1 MPPVKTAVPPQAAP
15 VYDAYLGWLAAREV
29 GNKTFDSGARC
40 FLARFPDPQAWADLP
55 LAARLAG
62 TRPHLQPLLNFLMLH
77 GHLRPGYDYLLD
89 RKLTVILREAAVSP
103 LGPDL
108 KRFLAGAEVLGYSV
122 RARTGMASEVA
133 VRVLIQTGRPLAEL
147 ADTDFTA
154 FGQAITERETR
165 LGRELKH
172 YHHALYASRAVI
184 YHLGAPAEPVP
195 KRSTLGRWSW
205 ERHLDAVPT
214 QVRRPMVAYLERL
227 QGTHARS
234 SVQGTASELA
244 HFGRFLARH
253 DPGLSSLA
261 LLDRRRHIEPYLNQ
275 VAAAVNHRTGQPIA
289 ASTAKKRIQAVGSFL
304 DAIAE
309 WGWPE
314 APARRLVFPRDAPK
328 LPHPLPRYLPPDAE
342 RALLAALE
350 ASPSRLR
357 ADALLL
363 MRATGMRIGELTDLE
378 LDCVHEVPGAG
389 AWLKIP
395 LGKLLT
401 ERMVPID
408 EETLQIID
416 RIVAHRS
423 PGRPLRH
430 PRTGKL
436 ADFLLTHQGRRVS
449 ADTLREELHRAAAEA
464 GLDGVVPHQ
473 LRHTYATALVNAGC
487 SLQALM
493 ALLGHV
499 SAEMS
504 LRYGRLF
511 DTTDRTQ
518 LPLAAVTG
526 GNWRDAPLIKARLAG
541 GYCLRT
547 AVQGS
552 CAYANICEHCPNFRS
567 EASFLPVLQLQRADA
582 ETLAADAAA
591 RGWGDDAAGQ
601 PVTFAEVA
609 ARARISRTTLY
620 RRADLRAV
628 IDEHRAR
635 GHDATTLSG
644 LTVQIDQL
652 RRSLEAVAAKVRRHE
667 ETIRRLERARR
678 EPRQ

>member
-1 MPPVKTAVPPQAAP
+1 MPPVKTAVPSQAAH
-15 VYDAYLGWLAAREV
+15 VYDAYRQWLAARGV
-29 GNKTFDSGARC
+29 GNKTFDSGARS
-40 FLARFPDPQAWADLP
+40 FLARFPDPQAWAALP
-55 LAARLAG
+55 LGARLAG

-77 GHLRPGYDYLLD
+77 SYLRPGYDYLLD
-89 RKLTVILREAAVSP
+89 RKLHAILREAAASP

-108 KRFLAGAEVLGYSV
+108 ARFLAGGQALGYSV
-122 RARTGMASEVA
+122 RARTGMASEIA
-133 VRVLIQTGRPLAEL
+133 IRMLIQAGRGLAEL
-147 ADTDFTA
+147 TDADFA
-154 FGQAITERETR
+154 ELGQAIAERETR
-165 LGRELKH
+165 LGRALKH
-172 YHHALYASRAVI
+172 YHHALYASRAVA

-205 ERHLDAVPT
+205 ERHLEGVSP
-214 QVRRPMVAYLERL
+214 QVRQPMTGYLERL

-234 SVQGTASELA
+234 SVQGAASELA

-261 LLDRRRHIEPYLNQ
+261 LLDRQRHIEPYLNE
-275 VAAAVNHRTGQPIA
+275 VAVAVNHRTGQPIA
-289 ASTAKKRIQAVGSFL
+289 ASTAKERIQTVGSFL

-314 APARRLVFPRDAPK
+314 APARRLVFPRDAPR
-328 LPHPLPRYLPPDAE
+328 LPHPLPRYLPPDQE
-342 RALLAALE
+342 RALLQALE
-350 ASPSRLR
+350 ASPNRLR

-363 MRATGMRIGELTDLE
+363 LRATGMRIGELTDLE
-378 LDCVHEVPGAG
+378 LDCVHEVPGQG
-389 AWLKIP
+389 AWLKVP

-401 ERMVPID
+401 ERMVPLD
-408 EETLQIID
+408 EETLEIID
-416 RIVAHRS
+416 RIVACRS
-423 PGRPLRH
+423 PGRPLHH
-430 PRTGKL
+430 PRTGQL

-449 ADTLREELHRAAAEA
+449 ADSLRDELRRAAAEA

-511 DTTDRTQ
+511 DATVRDEYTRALTLAKAQLGPVLPANRTE
-518 LPLAAVTG
+518 LPLGGITG

-547 AVQGS
+547 AAQGS

-567 EASFLPVLQLQRADA
+567 GASFLPILQLQRADA
-582 ETLAADAAA
+582 EALAADAQA
-591 RGWGDDAAGQ
+591 RGWG
-601 PVTFAEVA
+601 
-609 ARARISRTTLY
+609 
-620 RRADLRAV
+620 
-628 IDEHRAR
+628 
-635 GHDATTLSG
+635 
-644 LTVQIDQL
+644 
-652 RRSLEAVAAKVRRHE
+652 E
-667 ETIRRLERARR
+667 ETARHRRLIERLDMLITQADAS
-678 EPRQ
+678 

>member
-1 MPPVKTAVPPQAAP
+1 MPPVKTSVPLQAAP
-15 VYDAYLGWLAAREV
+15 VYDAYRGWLAARGV
-29 GNKTFDSGARC
+29 GNKSFDSGARC
-40 FLARFPDPQAWADLP
+40 FLARFPDPQAWAAQP

-62 TRPHLQPLLNFLMLH
+62 TRPQLQPLLNFLMLH

-89 RKLTVILREAAVSP
+89 RRLTVILREAAVSP

-108 KRFLAGAEVLGYSV
+108 KRFLAGAEALGYAPGA
-122 RARTGMASEVA
+122 RAAMASEVA
-133 VRVLIQTGRPLAEL
+133 IRMLIQAGRGLGELTGEDFAEF
-147 ADTDFTA
+147 ARA
-154 FGQAITERETR
+154 VTEREAR
-165 LGRELKH
+165 LGRALKH
-172 YHHALYASRAVI
+172 YHSALYASRAVI

-195 KRSTLGRWSW
+195 KRATPGRWNW
-205 ERHLDAVPT
+205 ERHLDGVSP
-214 QVRRPMVAYLERL
+214 QVRRPMTAYLERL
-227 QGTHARS
+227 HGTLARS
-234 SVQGTASELA
+234 TVQGAACELA
-244 HFGRFLARH
+244 HFGRFLARY
-253 DPGLSSLA
+253 DPGLASLA
-261 LLDRRRHIEPYLNQ
+261 LLDRQRHIEPYLTE
-275 VAAAVNHRTGQPIA
+275 VASAVNHRTGQPIA
-289 ASTAKKRIQAVGSFL
+289 ASTAKQRIQTVGSFL

-328 LPHPLPRYLPPDAE
+328 LPHPLPRYLPPDQE
-342 RALLAALE
+342 RALLRALE
-350 ASPSRLR
+350 DSPNRLR

-378 LDCVHEVPGAG
+378 LDCVHEVPGSG
-389 AWLKIP
+389 AWLKVP

-408 EETLQIID
+408 EETVDLVD

-423 PGRPLRH
+423 AGRPLRH

-436 ADFLLTHQGRRVS
+436 ADFLLTHQGRRIS
-449 ADTLREELHRAAAEA
+449 ADTLREELRRAAAEA

-511 DTTDRTQ
+511 DATVRDEYTRALALAKAQLGPVLPGERTQ

-547 AVQGS
+547 AAQGS

-582 ETLAADAAA
+582 EALAADAAA
-591 RGWGDDAAGQ
+591 RGWG
-601 PVTFAEVA
+601 EEA
-609 ARARISRTTLY
+609 AR
-620 RRADLRAV
+620 
-628 IDEHRAR
+628 H
-635 GHDATTLSG
+635 
-644 LTVQIDQL
+644 
-652 RRSLEAVAAKVRRHE
+652 
-667 ETIRRLERARR
+667 RRLIERLDLLITQADAS
-678 EPRQ
+678 

>member
-1 MPPVKTAVPPQAAP
+1 MPPVKTAVPPQAAGI
-15 VYDAYLGWLAAREV
+15 YDAYLACLAARGV

-40 FLARFPDPQAWADLP
+40 FLARFPGPQAWAGLP

-62 TRPHLQPLLNFLMLH
+62 TRPQLQPLLNFLMLH
-77 GHLRPGYDYLLD
+77 GHLRPGYDYLLE
-89 RKLTVILREAAVSP
+89 RKLTVILREAAASP
-103 LGPDL
+103 LGPDI
-108 KRFLAGAEVLGYSV
+108 KRFLAGAEVLGYSP
-122 RARTGMASEVA
+122 RPRTGMASEIA
-133 VRVLIQTGRPLAEL
+133 VRALIQTGKPLAEL
-147 ADTDFTA
+147 TDADFSQ
-154 FGQAITERETR
+154 FGQAITEREAR
-165 LGRELKH
+165 LGLPLKH

-205 ERHLDAVPT
+205 ERHLDGVSP
-214 QVRRPMVAYLERL
+214 QVLRPMVAYLERL

-234 SVQGTASELA
+234 SVQSTASELA

-253 DPGLSSLA
+253 DPRLASLA
-261 LLDRRRHIEPYLNQ
+261 LLERQRHIEPYLNE
-275 VAAAVNHRTGQPIA
+275 VAEAVNHRTGAPIA
-289 ASTAKKRIQAVGSFL
+289 ASTAKQRIQSVGIFL

-314 APARRLVFPRDAPK
+314 APARRLVFPRDAPR
-328 LPHPLPRYLPPDAE
+328 LPHPLPRYLPPDQE

-350 ASPSRLR
+350 DSPNRLY

-363 MRATGMRIGELTDLE
+363 LRATGMRIGELVDLE
-378 LDCVHEVPGAG
+378 LDCVHEVPGQG
-389 AWLKIP
+389 AWLKVP

-408 EETLQIID
+408 EETLKLVD
-416 RIVAHRS
+416 RIVVHRS
-423 PGRPLRH
+423 PGLPLRH
-430 PRTGKL
+430 PRTGKP
-436 ADFLLTHQGRRVS
+436 ADFLLTRQGRRVS
-449 ADTLREELHRAAAEA
+449 ADTLREELRRAAGEA

-511 DTTDRTQ
+511 DATVRDEYTRALSLAKARLGPVLPGERTQ
-518 LPLAAVTG
+518 LPVIG

-547 AVQGS
+547 AAQGS

-567 EASFLPVLQLQRADA
+567 EASFLPVLQLQKADA
-582 ETLAADAAA
+582 QALAADAEQRGWRDEAA
-591 RGWGDDAAGQ
+591 R
-601 PVTFAEVA
+601 
-609 ARARISRTTLY
+609 
-620 RRADLRAV
+620 
-628 IDEHRAR
+628 H
-635 GHDATTLSG
+635 
-644 LTVQIDQL
+644 
-652 RRSLEAVAAKVRRHE
+652 
-667 ETIRRLERARR
+667 RRLIERLDTLITQADAS
-678 EPRQ
+678 

>member
-15 VYDAYLGWLAAREV
+15 IYDAYLACLAARGV

-40 FLARFPDPQAWADLP
+40 FLARLPDPQAWAAQP
-55 LAARLAG
+55 LTARLAG

-77 GHLRPGYDYLLD
+77 GHLRPGYDYLLE
-89 RKLTVILREAAVSP
+89 RKLTVILREAAASP

-108 KRFLAGAEVLGYSV
+108 NRFLTGAGALGYSV

-133 VRVLIQTGRPLAEL
+133 IRMLIQTGRALAEL
-147 ADTDFTA
+147 TDADFTE
-154 FGQAITERETR
+154 FGQAITEREAR
-165 LGRELKH
+165 LGRALGH

-205 ERHLDAVPT
+205 ERHLDGVSP
-214 QVRRPMVAYLERL
+214 QVRRPMTAYLERL

-253 DPGLSSLA
+253 DPGLASLA
-261 LLDRRRHIEPYLNQ
+261 LLDRQRHIEPYLNE

-289 ASTAKKRIQAVGSFL
+289 ASTAKQRIQSVGSFL

-314 APARRLVFPRDAPK
+314 APARRLIFPRDAPR
-328 LPHPLPRYLPPDAE
+328 LPHPLPRYLPPDQE
-342 RALLAALE
+342 RALLRALE
-350 ASPSRLR
+350 DSPNRLY

-363 MRATGMRIGELTDLE
+363 LRAAGMRIGELVDLE
-378 LDCVHEVPGAG
+378 LDCVHEVPGSG

-408 EETLQIID
+408 EETTGLID
-416 RIVAHRS
+416 RIAEHRS

-430 PRTGKL
+430 PRTRKL

-449 ADTLREELHRAAAEA
+449 AYTLRDELHRAAAEA
-464 GLDGVVPHQ
+464 GLDDVVPHQ

-493 ALLGHV
+493 ALLGHIKHV

-511 DTTDRTQ
+511 DATVRDEYQRALTLAKAQLGPVLPAGRTQ
-518 LPLAAVTG
+518 LPLAAITG

-541 GYCLRT
+541 GYCLR
-547 AVQGS
+547 AAAQGP
-552 CAYANICEHCPNFRS
+552 CPYTNICEHCPNFRS
-567 EASFLPVLQLQRADA
+567 EASFLPVLQLQRTDTEA
-582 ETLAADAAA
+582 LAADAAA
-591 RGWGDDAAGQ
+591 RGWG
-601 PVTFAEVA
+601 EEA
-609 ARARISRTTLY
+609 AR
-620 RRADLRAV
+620 
-628 IDEHRAR
+628 H
-635 GHDATTLSG
+635 
-644 LTVQIDQL
+644 
-652 RRSLEAVAAKVRRHE
+652 
-667 ETIRRLERARR
+667 RRLIERLDLLIGQADAS
-678 EPRQ
+678 

>member
-1 MPPVKTAVPPQAAP
+1 MPPVKTAVPPQAAGI
-15 VYDAYLGWLAAREV
+15 YDAYLACLAARGV

-40 FLARFPDPQAWADLP
+40 FLARFPDPQAWAGLP

-62 TRPHLQPLLNFLMLH
+62 TRPQLQPLLNFLMLH
-77 GHLRPGYDYLLD
+77 GHLRPGYDYLLE
-89 RKLTVILREAAVSP
+89 RKLTVILREAAASP
-103 LGPDL
+103 LGPDI
-108 KRFLAGAEVLGYSV
+108 KRFLAGAEVLGYSP
-122 RARTGMASEVA
+122 RPRTGMASEIA
-133 VRVLIQTGRPLAEL
+133 VRALIQTGKPLAEL
-147 ADTDFTA
+147 TDADFA
-154 FGQAITERETR
+154 QFGQAITEREAR
-165 LGRELKH
+165 LGRPLKH

-205 ERHLDAVPT
+205 ERHLDGVSP
-214 QVRRPMVAYLERL
+214 QVLRPAVAYLERL

-234 SVQGTASELA
+234 SVQSTASELA

-261 LLDRRRHIEPYLNQ
+261 LLERQRHIEPYLNE
-275 VAAAVNHRTGQPIA
+275 VAGAVNHRTGAPIA
-289 ASTAKKRIQAVGSFL
+289 ASTAKQRIQSVGIFL

-314 APARRLVFPRDAPK
+314 APARRLVFPRDAPR
-328 LPHPLPRYLPPDAE
+328 LPHPLPRYLPPDQE

-350 ASPSRLR
+350 DSPNRLY

-363 MRATGMRIGELTDLE
+363 LRATGMRIGELVDLE
-378 LDCVHEVPGAG
+378 LDCVHEVPGQG
-389 AWLKIP
+389 TWLKVP

-408 EETLQIID
+408 EETLKLVD
-416 RIVAHRS
+416 RIVVHRS

-430 PRTGKL
+430 PRTGKP
-436 ADFLLTHQGRRVS
+436 ADFLLTRQGRRVS
-449 ADTLREELHRAAAEA
+449 ADTLREELRRAAGEA

-511 DTTDRTQ
+511 DATVRDEYTRALSLAKARLGPVLPGERTQ
-518 LPLAAVTG
+518 LPVIG

-547 AVQGS
+547 AAQGS

-567 EASFLPVLQLQRADA
+567 EASFLPVLQLQKADA
-582 ETLAADAAA
+582 QALAADAEQ
-591 RGWGDDAAGQ
+591 RGWGD
-601 PVTFAEVA
+601 EA
-609 ARARISRTTLY
+609 AR
-620 RRADLRAV
+620 
-628 IDEHRAR
+628 H
-635 GHDATTLSG
+635 
-644 LTVQIDQL
+644 
-652 RRSLEAVAAKVRRHE
+652 
-667 ETIRRLERARR
+667 RRLIERLDTLITQADAS
-678 EPRQ
+678 

>member
-15 VYDAYLGWLAAREV
+15 IYDAYLACLAARGA
-29 GNKTFDSGARC
+29 GNKTFESGARC
-40 FLARFPDPQAWADLP
+40 FLARFPGPQAWAALP

-62 TRPHLQPLLNFLMLH
+62 TRPHLQPLINFLMLH
-77 GHLRPGYDYLLD
+77 RHLQPGYDYLLE
-89 RKLTVILREAAVSP
+89 RKLTAILREAAASP

-108 KRFLAGAEVLGYSV
+108 ARFLAGAEALGYSA
-122 RARTGMASEVA
+122 RARTGMASQIA
-133 VRVLIQTGRPLAEL
+133 IRMLIQTGRALPQLTDA
-147 ADTDFTA
+147 DFTG
-154 FGQAITERETR
+154 FGQAISEREAR
-165 LGRELKH
+165 LGRALKH

-205 ERHLDAVPT
+205 ERHLDGVPP
-214 QVRRPMVAYLERL
+214 QVLRPMVAYLERL

-253 DPGLSSLA
+253 DPDLPSLSA
-261 LLDRRRHIEPYLNQ
+261 LGRQRHIEPYLTE
-275 VAAAVNHRTGQPIA
+275 VASAVNHRTGQPIT

-304 DAIAE
+304 DAMAE

-314 APARRLVFPRDAPK
+314 APARRLIFTRDAPK
-328 LPHPLPRYLPPDAE
+328 LPHPLPRYLPPDSE
-342 RALLAALE
+342 RALLRALE
-350 ASPSRLR
+350 ASPHRLR

-363 MRATGMRIGELTDLE
+363 MRATGLRVGELADLE
-378 LDCVHEVPGAG
+378 LDCVHEVPGQG
-389 AWLKIP
+389 AWLKVP

-408 EETLQIID
+408 EETLKLID
-416 RIVAHRS
+416 RIAAHRS

-430 PRTGKL
+430 PRTGQL

-449 ADTLREELHRAAAEA
+449 ADTLRAELRRAAAEA

-499 SAEMS
+499 SAAMS

-511 DTTDRTQ
+511 DATVRDEYQRALTLAKAQLGPVLPGERTQ

-526 GNWRDAPLIKARLAG
+526 GNWRDTPLIKARLAG
-541 GYCLRT
+541 GYCLR
-547 AVQGS
+547 AAAQGP

-582 ETLAADAAA
+582 EALAADAAA
-591 RGWGDDAAGQ
+591 RGWG
-601 PVTFAEVA
+601 EEA
-609 ARARISRTTLY
+609 AR
-620 RRADLRAV
+620 
-628 IDEHRAR
+628 H
-635 GHDATTLSG
+635 
-644 LTVQIDQL
+644 
-652 RRSLEAVAAKVRRHE
+652 
-667 ETIRRLERARR
+667 RRLIDRLDTLITQANAS
-678 EPRQ
+678 